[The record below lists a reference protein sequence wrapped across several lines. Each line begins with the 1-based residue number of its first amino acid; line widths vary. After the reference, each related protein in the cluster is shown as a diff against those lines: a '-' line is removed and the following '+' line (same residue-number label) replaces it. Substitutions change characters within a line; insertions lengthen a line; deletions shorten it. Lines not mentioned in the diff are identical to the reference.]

1 MDQTRFDQS
10 ETKRSQFHATCSRPI
25 TGTWQLAESSPQKT
39 DARQFLDKTYFI
51 GIIHVTK
58 VILDY
63 RESKEIGGCKEHNIM
78 PSSILTPSVRRS
90 RTQRV

>member
-1 MDQTRFDQS
+1 M
-10 ETKRSQFHATCSRPI
+10 AI
-25 TGTWQLAESSPQKT
+25 TMALHVHKI
-39 DARQFLDKTYFI
+39 I
-51 GIIHVTK
+51 GAFS

-90 RTQRV
+90 RTQRM